1 MHCSFISWS
10 GQNINNTFFTF
21 LGRSVALK
29 IFPFFKKALKIFKR
43 KKCQVFYGVGIN
55 IDEEVLGFSQT
66 PVYLQEAKGR
76 ELLITTEKEEISAM
90 KMGQLEK
97 ES

>member
-1 MHCSFISWS
+1 M
-10 GQNINNTFFTF
+10 
-21 LGRSVALK
+21 K

-55 IDEEVLGFSQT
+55 IDEGVLGFSQT
-66 PVYLQEAKGR
+66 LVYLQEAKGR
-76 ELLITTEKEEISAM
+76 EPLITTEKEEISAM

>member
-10 GQNINNTFFTF
+10 GQNINNIFFTF
-21 LGRSVALK
+21 LGRSGALK

-55 IDEEVLGFSQT
+55 IDEGVLGFSQT

-76 ELLITTEKEEISAM
+76 EPLITTEKEEISAM